1 MFTEKCHM
9 GLVWWQ
15 EFQLS
20 QKLRLGDQKFKASLG
35 NLTETLS
42 KNKE

>member
-1 MFTEKCHM
+1 M

-20 QKLRLGDQKFKASLG
+20 QKLRLGDQKFEASLG